1 MNRPVSIYIHVP
13 FCASK
18 CAYCDFASYPG
29 RNADW
34 KAYFDALIAEIN
46 SWREELERCEIQ
58 TVFFGGGT
66 PTLVNAEYILR
77 SLDALRRCARFAENA
92 EITLEGNPG
101 TLDREKLRQYRS
113 AGVNRLSLGAQA
125 LDDRLLQSIGRIH
138 TAADVASAVQMAQD
152 SGFNNLNL
160 DLIYALPGQTIDDW
174 HRTLE
179 AAIALQPAHLSAYS
193 LIVEPET
200 PMFDRVA
207 RGECA
212 VPDEDTCINMQ
223 RAANQI
229 LAANG
234 YARYEISNYARPN
247 AECRH
252 NLAYWRR
259 QEYLGFGC
267 AAHSMFGGR
276 RFENPR
282 GLDAYLSGKR
292 CLNEER
298 LTREDEIEETLMLG
312 TRLCEGVDL
321 EKWAQTFGFRLEE
334 RYLQTL
340 GRFERAGLA
349 RIANGRLQLTER
361 GMEVQDAIVVA
372 LLE

>member
-34 KAYFDALIAEIN
+34 KTYFDALIAEIN

-125 LDDRLLQSIGRIH
+125 LDDRLLKSIGRIH
-138 TAADVASAVQMAQD
+138 TAADVAFAVQMAQD

-174 HRTLE
+174 HCTLE

-207 RGECA
+207 RGECT
-212 VPDEDTCINMQ
+212 VPDEDACINMQ
-223 RAANQI
+223 RTANRI

-267 AAHSMFGGR
+267 AAHSMFSGR

-282 GLDAYLSGKR
+282 GLDAYLSGAR
-292 CLNEER
+292 RLNEER

>member
-1 MNRPVSIYIHVP
+1 MNRPISIYIHVP

-77 SLDALRRCARFAENA
+77 SLDALRRCARFAENV

-125 LDDRLLQSIGRIH
+125 LDDRLLKSIGRIH

-152 SGFNNLNL
+152 SGFDNLNL
-160 DLIYALPGQTIDDW
+160 DLIYALPGHTIDDW
-174 HRTLE
+174 RRTLE

-223 RAANQI
+223 RATNQI

-267 AAHSMFGGR
+267 AAHSMFGGC

-282 GLDAYLSGKR
+282 VLDAYLSGKR

>member
-1 MNRPVSIYIHVP
+1 MNRPISIYIHVP

-34 KAYFDALIAEIN
+34 KMYFDALIAEIY

-77 SLDALRRCARFAENA
+77 SLDALRRCARFAENV

-101 TLDREKLRQYRS
+101 TLDREKLKQYRS
-113 AGVNRLSLGAQA
+113 AGVNRLSLGAQV
-125 LDDRLLQSIGRIH
+125 LDDRLLKSIGRIH
-138 TAADVASAVQMAQD
+138 TAADVASAVQMARGL
-152 SGFNNLNL
+152 GFDNLNL
-160 DLIYALPGQTIDDW
+160 DLIYALPGQTIGDW
-174 HRTLE
+174 RRTLE

-193 LIVEPET
+193 LIVEQGT

-212 VPDEDTCINMQ
+212 VPDEDACITMQ
-223 RAANQI
+223 RTANRI

-259 QEYLGFGC
+259 QDYLGFGC
-267 AAHSMFGGR
+267 AAHSMLGGR

-282 GLDAYLSGKR
+282 GLDAYLSGAR
-292 CLNEER
+292 RLNEEH

-312 TRLCEGVDL
+312 TRLCEGVNL
-321 EKWAQTFGFRLEE
+321 EKWAQTFGFRFEE
-334 RYLQTL
+334 RWFQTL
-340 GRFERAGLA
+340 GRFERAGLT

-361 GMEVQDAIVVA
+361 GMEVQDALVVA

>member
-1 MNRPVSIYIHVP
+1 MNRSVSIYIHVP

-29 RNADW
+29 RSAEW
-34 KAYFDALIAEIN
+34 KTYFNALISEIY
-46 SWREELERCEIQ
+46 SWHEELERCEIQ

-77 SLDALRRCARFAENA
+77 ALDALRRCARFAENA

-101 TLDREKLRQYRS
+101 TLDCEKLRQYRR

-125 LDDRLLQSIGRIH
+125 LDDRLLMSIGRIH

-160 DLIYALPGQTIDDW
+160 DLIYALPSQTIGDW
-174 HRTLE
+174 RRTLE
-179 AAIALQPAHLSAYS
+179 AAIVLQPAHLSTYS

-212 VPDEDTCINMQ
+212 VPDEDACIAMQ
-223 RAANQI
+223 RIANQI
-229 LAANG
+229 LTESG

-259 QEYLGFGC
+259 KEYLGFGC

-282 GLDAYLSGKR
+282 GLDAYLSGAR
-292 CLNEER
+292 RLNEER

-312 TRLCEGVDL
+312 TRLREGIDL

-340 GRFERAGLA
+340 GRFERAELA
-349 RIANGRLQLTER
+349 RIANGRLQLTEH

>member
-18 CAYCDFASYPG
+18 CVYCDFASYPD

-34 KAYFDALIAEIN
+34 KAYFDALIAEIY

-77 SLDALRRCARFAENA
+77 SLDALRLCTRFAENA

-101 TLDREKLRQYRS
+101 TLNRGKLRQYCS

-125 LDDRLLQSIGRIH
+125 LDDRLLKSIGRIH
-138 TAADVASAVQMAQD
+138 TAADAVSAVKMAQD
-152 SGFNNLNL
+152 SGFVNLNL

-174 HRTLE
+174 YHTLE
-179 AAIALQPAHLSAYS
+179 MAIALRPAHLSAYS
-193 LIVEPET
+193 LIVEPGT

-223 RAANQI
+223 RTANRI

-267 AAHSMFGGR
+267 AAHSMFGDR

-282 GLDAYLSGKR
+282 GLDAYLSGAR
-292 CLNEER
+292 RLNEER
-298 LTREDEIEETLMLG
+298 LTREGEIEETLMLG

-340 GRFERAGLA
+340 ERFERAGLA